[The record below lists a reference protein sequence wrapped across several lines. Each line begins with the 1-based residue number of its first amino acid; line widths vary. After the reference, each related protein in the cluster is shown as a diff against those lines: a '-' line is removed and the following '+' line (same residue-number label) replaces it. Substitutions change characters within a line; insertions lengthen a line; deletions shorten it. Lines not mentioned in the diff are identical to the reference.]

1 MRIANDKQVRI
12 EKRDGQPTK
21 IVGYAAVVYRA
32 DDPGTQYE
40 LYSGHVERIQ
50 PGAFKRA
57 IDEADDVRGLY
68 NHEPSQILGRTKSG
82 TMRLSEDETG
92 LRYEIDVPDTQVG
105 RDVVTS
111 IERGDVTGSSFAFAV
126 SEGGSEIRKDGQVT
140 VREITGVDLY
150 DSGPVTYP
158 AYDAT
163 TTGLRAIDGIDEARA
178 AFEQFEKEQTA
189 VEVRAR
195 MIALE
200 NDGA

>member
-1 MRIANDKQVRI
+1 MRIANAKQVRI

-21 IVGYAAVVYRA
+21 IVGYAAVFYRA

-40 LYSGHVERIQ
+40 LYSGHVERIK

-57 IDEADDVRGLY
+57 IEQADDVRGLF

-140 VREITGVDLY
+140 VREISGVTLY
-150 DSGPVTYP
+150 DSGPVSFP

-163 TTGLRAIDGIDEARA
+163 TTGLRAIDGIDEARV
-178 AFEQFEKEQTA
+178 AFEQFEKEQRA

>member
-21 IVGYAAVVYRA
+21 IVGYAAVFYRA

-57 IDEADDVRGLY
+57 IEQADDVRGLF

-92 LRYEIDVPDTQVG
+92 RRYEIDVPDTQVG
-105 RDVVTS
+105 RDVVPS

>member
-12 EKRDGQPTK
+12 EKRDGQPPR
-21 IVGYAAVVYRA
+21 IVGYAAVFYRA
-32 DDPGTQYE
+32 EEPGTQYE

-50 PGAFKRA
+50 PGAFQRS
-57 IDEADDVRGLY
+57 IDESDDVRGLF

-126 SEGGSEIRKDGQVT
+126 SEGGSEIRKDGKIT

-163 TTGLRAIDGIDEARA
+163 TTGLRAIDGIEEARV
-178 AFEQFEKEQTA
+178 AFEQFEKDQAA
-189 VEVRAR
+189 VQVRAR
-195 MIALE
+195 LIALE
-200 NDGA
+200 NDNS

>member
-1 MRIANDKQVRI
+1 MRIANAKQVRI

-21 IVGYAAVVYRA
+21 IVGYAAVFYRA

-57 IDEADDVRGLY
+57 IEQADDVRGLF

-140 VREITGVDLY
+140 VREISGVTLY
-150 DSGPVTYP
+150 DSGPVSFP

-163 TTGLRAIDGIDEARA
+163 TTGLRAIDGIDEARV
-178 AFEQFEKEQTA
+178 AFEQFEKEQRA

>member
-1 MRIANDKQVRI
+1 MRIANDKKVRI
-12 EKRDGQPTK
+12 EKRDGQPPR
-21 IVGYAAVVYRA
+21 IVGYAAVFYRA
-32 DDPGTQYE
+32 EEPGTQYE

-50 PGAFKRA
+50 PGAFQRS
-57 IDEADDVRGLY
+57 IDESDDVRGLF

-126 SEGGSEIRKDGQVT
+126 SEGGSEIRKDGNVT

-163 TTGLRAIDGIDEARA
+163 TTGLRAIDGTEEARA
-178 AFEQFEKEQTA
+178 AFEQFEKEIES
-189 VEVRAR
+189 VRVRAR
-195 MIALE
+195 TIALD
-200 NDGA
+200 NDR